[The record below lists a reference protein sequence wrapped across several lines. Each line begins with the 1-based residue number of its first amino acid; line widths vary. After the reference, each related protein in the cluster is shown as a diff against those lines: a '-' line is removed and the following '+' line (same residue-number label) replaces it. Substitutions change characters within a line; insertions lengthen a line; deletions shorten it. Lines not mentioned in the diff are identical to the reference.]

1 MSMVQ
6 ADLVLAIDCGNTN
19 TRFCLLQGL
28 ALVADWRRATD
39 DNRTADE
46 DLVWLTQLMSLS
58 GFEPARIRNVVVA
71 SVRPQSTFGLK
82 RLSQKLT
89 NRDAIVVGEG
99 DVILPVADRLIRPG
113 QVGADRLVNARALKD
128 TDQVPAIVVD
138 FGTATTFDYVDEHGA
153 YAGGVIAPGVHT
165 SIGALYQAAAK
176 LPLIDLVQMPPVL
189 GTDTVSAMQSGVFWG
204 YIGLVEGIISQLKRE
219 LSVSVKVIATGG
231 LAALFDTATEVFDS
245 IDGDLTLK
253 GLALVERDFGA
264 LHDRQ
269 ATSRQ

>member
-1 MSMVQ
+1 M
-6 ADLVLAIDCGNTN
+6 LAIDCGNTN

-28 ALVADWRRATD
+28 ALQADWRRATD

-58 GFEPARIRNVVVA
+58 GFAPAQIRNVVIA

-99 DVILPVADRLIRPG
+99 DVMLPVAERLIRPG

-138 FGTATTFDYVDEHGA
+138 FGTATTFDYVDKHGLRGRCDCPGRPHQHWRA
-153 YAGGVIAPGVHT
+153 LSSGSEIAVDRFG
-165 SIGALYQAAAK
+165 SKAASSGNGYCDAERR
-176 LPLIDLVQMPPVL
+176 VL
-189 GTDTVSAMQSGVFWG
+189 GLHRSGRRHYLAVKARVVSA
-204 YIGLVEGIISQLKRE
+204 R
-219 LSVSVKVIATGG
+219 
-231 LAALFDTATEVFDS
+231 
-245 IDGDLTLK
+245 
-253 GLALVERDFGA
+253 
-264 LHDRQ
+264 
-269 ATSRQ
+269 